1 MFMNSKVEEYI
12 SKKEKWRKELELLR
26 TVFTGLPVDE
36 TIKWGAPTYVF
47 NGKNIVGLAA
57 FKNYCGLWFFQGALL
72 KDKHKVF
79 INAQEGKTKAMLQW
93 RFYTLEEINTQQIK
107 EYVLEAIEN
116 IKLGKEIKP
125 NRTKKK
131 VVIPIEL
138 EQELDSNKEF
148 KSNFNEFSI
157 SKQREYTDYISEAK
171 RAATRLRRMDKIIP
185 MILDKKGLHDKYK
198 NC

>member
-1 MFMNSKVEEYI
+1 MNIKIDEYI
-12 SKKEKWRKELELLR
+12 GKKENWKTELKLLR
-26 TVFTGLPVDE
+26 SVFAELPVEE

-47 NGKNIVGLAA
+47 KNKNIVGLAA

-72 KDKHKVF
+72 KDTHKVF

-93 RFYTLEEINTQQIK
+93 RFHSLEEINTDLIK

-125 NRTKKK
+125 SRTKKELI
-131 VVIPIEL
+131 IPVEFASEL
-138 EQELDSNKEF
+138 ASNKELKKQF
-148 KSNFNEFSI
+148 ESLTNG
-157 SKQREYTDYISEAK
+157 KQREYADYISEAK
-171 RAATRLRRMDKIIP
+171 RDTTKLKRLQKIIP
-185 MILDKKGLHDKYK
+185 MIINGVGLYDKYK